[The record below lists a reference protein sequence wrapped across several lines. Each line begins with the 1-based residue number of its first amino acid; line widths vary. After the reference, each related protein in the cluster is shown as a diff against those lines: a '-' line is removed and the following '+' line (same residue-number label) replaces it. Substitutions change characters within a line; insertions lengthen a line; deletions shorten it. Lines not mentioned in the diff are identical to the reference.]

1 MVDNLFEKGKSMR
14 YVNVILLSLLMTFTL
29 KAESFYVLTGIDRY
43 DPIVVADGRDFQ
55 PYNDDIKSLM
65 QANALELNVD
75 TKNHPSTVLAFIISK
90 FALGD
95 TVGVRVALELG
106 EYVKRSGSTSEVFVL
121 SYRQQKIFEFSK
133 EDLEDDLADTIEEM
147 LETFSTQYKDDNK
160 KLSEKKKAVTHETFA
175 KDMSYENS
183 YKVAKEKALKEGK
196 EIMVFMTTSYCP
208 WCRKLEERI
217 LSQEHIDEKIK
228 ATHVPVMLNYDEKK
242 FPKSLNKISVTP
254 ALYVVD
260 PETDV
265 MKEGFVG
272 YSSRSSFLN
281 YLQQKE
287 KKIVKDKALAY
298 EDTYKVAEK
307 KALNKEKDILVFMT
321 TPNCSWCDKLETRV
335 LSQKE
340 TDEMVRATHVPVK
353 LNYYQKQFPKSLY
366 KVDVAPALCVVD
378 AKTHE
383 VKETFLGYNSHK
395 RFLSYLHKKN
405 VK

>member
-1 MVDNLFEKGKSMR
+1 MLITTF
-14 YVNVILLSLLMTFTL
+14 SLQ
-29 KAESFYVLTGIDRY
+29 AESFYVLTGIDKY
-43 DPIVVADGRDFQ
+43 DPIVVAEGRDFQ

-95 TVGVRVALELG
+95 TIGVRVALELG
-106 EYVKRSGSTSEVFVL
+106 EYVKRDGNIGEVFVL
-121 SYRQQKIFEFSK
+121 SYRQQKVFEFSK
-133 EDLEDDLADTIEEM
+133 EGLEDDLADTIEEM
-147 LETFSTQYKDDNK
+147 LETFATQYKDDNK
-160 KLSEKKKAVTHETFA
+160 KLSEKKKAVTHETFDQ
-175 KDMSYENS
+175 DMNYENS

-208 WCRKLEERI
+208 WCRKLEDRI

-228 ATHVPVMLNYDEKK
+228 ATHIPVMLNYDEKK
-242 FPKSLNKISVTP
+242 FPKSLNKINVTP
-254 ALYVVD
+254 ALYVID

-265 MKEGFVG
+265 MKEGFIG
-272 YSSRSSFLN
+272 YSSRSSFLS

-287 KKIVKDKALAY
+287 KQMAKDKVIGY
-298 EDTYKVAEK
+298 EDTYKVAET
-307 KALNKEKDILVFMT
+307 KALKEGKDILVFMT
-321 TPNCSWCDKLETRV
+321 TANCSWCDKLQARV

-340 TDEMVRATHVPVK
+340 TDQMVKAHLVPVK
-353 LNYYQKQFPKSLY
+353 LNYHQKQFPKSLH

-383 VKETFLGYNSHK
+383 IKESFLGYNSHK
-395 RFLSYLHKKN
+395 QFLSYLQKKN
-405 VK
+405 AE